1 MKNMIEGPVGSDRTS
16 TREELYQVIEL
27 LGGRGSSRLEY
38 SLEAPETALH
48 ESEEQGDLW
57 AQVTRDEELALA
69 AEIEPLADLFL
80 GTRELIN

>member
-27 LGGRGSSRLEY
+27 LGGRASSKLEY
-38 SLEAPETALH
+38 SAEPETMIQ
-48 ESEEQGDLW
+48 ESEEQADLW
-57 AQVTRDEELALA
+57 AQVSRDEELALA